1 MQPSQSEIFRR
12 RKDDDGN
19 RRPQWSLDIP
29 PMSRSASNSQR
40 PRSEGKSYNLYLCLS
55 TASSLGLHASCKMYS
70 CTFYTDSWIEI
81 SSQPSSSSLSSAG
94 DQEIITTGLVQDT
107 SDRRRRRQRRTP
119 ATPSSRLKLED
130 RPASAAGSSQ
140 DEYEESESES
150 DRVLSSSNEEIE
162 MKTASVQPDDDED
175 ETSTALGIGSTDRT
189 IFTPQP
195 NAFSHPPSSLGSRT
209 TSAAVAVEN
218 PYFPLHSATASTS
231 HRQQTV
237 RSTSQRTN
245 SSPRPRASQV
255 HSTQASHT
263 PYNVIA
269 PSHSYQPD
277 HDAALRASLST
288 LLSCAAAV
296 RGSPKMDDAL
306 QPPTASQTQPSNQ
319 PTSFRMVSEA
329 QVFGSSGQATS
340 SKPAT
345 LHKARQPL
353 SASSGSMPSSPK
365 QVAKRKAR
373 EQSKE
378 RHSKK
383 SRSATRADE
392 EMYISPTLMSWM
404 ISAGVV
410 LVFSAIS
417 FSAGYAWGKEVGRF
431 EGVSSTGPDGVS
443 CGREAMKSTT
453 GLRRLRWTSASGT
466 ARA

>member
-1 MQPSQSEIFRR
+1 
-12 RKDDDGN
+12 
-19 RRPQWSLDIP
+19 
-29 PMSRSASNSQR
+29 
-40 PRSEGKSYNLYLCLS
+40 
-55 TASSLGLHASCKMYS
+55 MYS
-70 CTFYTDSWIEI
+70 CTVYTDSWIEI

-107 SDRRRRRQRRTP
+107 GDRRRIRQRRTP
-119 ATPSSRLKLED
+119 ATPSSRLKIEG

-150 DRVLSSSNEEIE
+150 DHVLSSSNEEIE
-162 MKTASVQPDDDED
+162 KKTASVQPEDDED

-189 IFTPQP
+189 VFTPQP
-195 NAFSHPPSSLGSRT
+195 NAFSHPPSSQGSRT
-209 TSAAVAVEN
+209 TCATVPVEN
-218 PYFPLHSATASTS
+218 PYFPLDSAAASTS

-237 RSTSQRTN
+237 RPASQRTN

-255 HSTQASHT
+255 HSAQASHT

-269 PSHSYQPD
+269 PSHSYQAD

-296 RGSPKMDDAL
+296 RGSPKAGDAL
-306 QPPTASQTQPSNQ
+306 QPPTPSQPQPPIQ

-329 QVFGSSGQATS
+329 QIFEGSGPATT
-340 SKPAT
+340 SKPTT
-345 LHKARQPL
+345 LRKARQPL
-353 SASSGSMPSSPK
+353 SASSGSLSSSPK

-373 EQSKE
+373 EQSKD
-378 RHSKK
+378 RHAKK
-383 SRSATRADE
+383 SRNATRTDE

-431 EGVSSTGPDGVS
+431 QGASGIGPDCVS
-443 CGREAMKSTT
+443 CGQEAMKSTT

-466 ARA
+466 TTA